1 MNSIKVL
8 LAMAL
13 AVAPALALTPS
24 PVLAAN
30 ADAPY
35 QNVDHSN
42 DKGNDTGD
50 SQVEGLNKGQLNGN
64 YTGPVQLRTPST
76 DQPAVQTPTVQT
88 PAGSPPR

>member
-50 SQVEGLNKGQLNGN
+50 SQVEGLNVHRSTGRPDTHRPDPGRLPAALKGMVLIEA
-64 YTGPVQLRTPST
+64 
-76 DQPAVQTPTVQT
+76 DQ
-88 PAGSPPR
+88 RR